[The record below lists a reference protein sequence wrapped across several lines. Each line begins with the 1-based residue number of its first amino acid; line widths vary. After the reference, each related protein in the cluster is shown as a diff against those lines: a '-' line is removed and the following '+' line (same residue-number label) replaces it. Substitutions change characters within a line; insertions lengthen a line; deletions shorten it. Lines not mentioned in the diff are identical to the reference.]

1 MRRREFIAGLGAT
14 AAWPAAAVLAQQAAV
29 PVIGYL
35 SLGLPQAFSRGLTAF
50 RRGLAKAGYIDGQN
64 VKIEFRWANNNAQL
78 PGLAEDLVRR
88 QPTVIV
94 ANGSPAAVLATMA
107 ATRTV
112 PIVFL
117 TSVDPVKYGFVVSL
131 NRPGGNVTGMSFLSS
146 ELDGKRLSLLL
157 ELAPQTT
164 KVAYLSGS
172 TTSPIFEDLRGK
184 TVAAAQ
190 ALKREM
196 VVLEVGP
203 RRGFEAAFAAL
214 PEQQAVA
221 LIVGN
226 FTSFLN
232 PRNRQIIIELAA
244 RHKIPAMYPDRQYP
258 SFGGLMSYAAG
269 GNDFHRLGLHYVG
282 QILKGTNPADLP
294 VEQPTKFEFVIN
306 LKTAQALG
314 LEVPPTLLT
323 LADEVIQ

>member
-14 AAWPAAAVLAQQAAV
+14 AAWPPAAVLAQQAGV
-29 PVIGYL
+29 PAIGYL
-35 SLGLPQAFSRGLTAF
+35 SLGSPEAFSRGLTAF
-50 RRGLAKAGYIDGQN
+50 RRGLAEAGYIDGQN

-88 QPTVIV
+88 RPTVIV

-107 ATRTV
+107 ATSTV

-172 TTSPIFEDLRGK
+172 ATSPIFEDLRGK
-184 TVAAAQ
+184 TVTAAQ
-190 ALKREM
+190 ALKREI

-203 RRGFEAAFAAL
+203 RHGFEAAFAAL
-214 PEQQAVA
+214 PEQQAIA

-226 FTSFLN
+226 FTNFLD
-232 PRNRQIIIELAA
+232 PRNRQTIIELAA
-244 RHKIPAMYPDRQYP
+244 RHKIPAMYPDRRYP
-258 SFGGLMSYAAG
+258 SFGGLMSYATG

-282 QILKGTNPADLP
+282 QILKGTKPADLP

-306 LKTAQALG
+306 LKTAKALG
-314 LEVPPTLLT
+314 LEVPPTLLA